1 MVVGAVILRGDVE
14 ADDDTEA
21 DRANVRAILLDT
33 VADAAAAAGVA
44 ATGAVILAAGGW
56 YWLDPIVALIIAAI
70 IGYHVLVLL
79 RDVTGG
85 LGKPTSGGRM

>member
-1 MVVGAVILRGDVE
+1 
-14 ADDDTEA
+14 
-21 DRANVRAILLDT
+21 
-33 VADAAAAAGVA
+33 
-44 ATGAVILAAGGW
+44 VILAAGGW